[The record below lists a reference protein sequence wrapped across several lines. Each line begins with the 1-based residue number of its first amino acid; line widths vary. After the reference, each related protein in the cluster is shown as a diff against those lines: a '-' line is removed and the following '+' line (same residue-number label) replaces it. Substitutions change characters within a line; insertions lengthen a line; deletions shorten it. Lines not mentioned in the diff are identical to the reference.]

1 MADKSVQ
8 ILLLMDALKNTN
20 RENPKT
26 SKELIQDVKTA
37 WEEVFP
43 EEPPA
48 TLSPATIGRHIKA
61 MNKSG
66 LYHIATCKNAKDGY
80 YCDQFPFDAAE
91 FAIIAQALYRSVA
104 ISTKETNNILNKFF
118 NHTDDLGEGYLG
130 IMLKQ
135 LRRTAPRRKTQ
146 RETLPIIRSILEAIW
161 KQCKLRFTYYEKNDR
176 DVSKMEIRADE
187 NTGKPI
193 TYTVSPYYLVW
204 NADECYLI
212 AHYPGHDKGNTK
224 RLSHFKVSLISH
236 TIFVKEEPACSIA
249 EMQEYPRYHMKRT
262 TPEYVAVVERKKTAI
277 TNENAKRIDKRA
289 ALVRFSLDR
298 YMRENVFM
306 FHDDSPLVD
315 VRLYFR
321 ESFAGT
327 LMAQFNLDRRTLKLY
342 PTNRTFSDG
351 EPVISAIIT
360 VQDNEGFY
368 MWLMQQGN
376 KVTVAEPESVRQ
388 KLKQKYLDALHTIE
402 EYEAG
407 PQDPIDQEQLAKDR
421 AEMQMAEQF
430 REMGIPLGLLR
441 RR

>member
-1 MADKSVQ
+1 
-8 ILLLMDALKNTN
+8 
-20 RENPKT
+20 
-26 SKELIQDVKTA
+26 
-37 WEEVFP
+37 
-43 EEPPA
+43 
-48 TLSPATIGRHIKA
+48 
-61 MNKSG
+61 
-66 LYHIATCKNAKDGY
+66 
-80 YCDQFPFDAAE
+80 
-91 FAIIAQALYRSVA
+91 
-104 ISTKETNNILNKFF
+104 
-118 NHTDDLGEGYLG
+118 
-130 IMLKQ
+130 
-135 LRRTAPRRKTQ
+135 
-146 RETLPIIRSILEAIW
+146 
-161 KQCKLRFTYYEKNDR
+161 
-176 DVSKMEIRADE
+176 
-187 NTGKPI
+187 
-193 TYTVSPYYLVW
+193 
-204 NADECYLI
+204 
-212 AHYPGHDKGNTK
+212 
-224 RLSHFKVSLISH
+224 
-236 TIFVKEEPACSIA
+236 
-249 EMQEYPRYHMKRT
+249 MKRT

-321 ESFAGT
+321 EIFAGT

-421 AEMQMAEQF
+421 AEMQLAEQF